1 MFSKMSMSL
10 VLDFAIS
17 SDLII
22 EYRRAKTEVAITP
35 TTKKEITLRPR
46 SIMYDIKIWKK
57 HKQSYLGHFQMLGNV
72 SVGL

>member
-1 MFSKMSMSL
+1 MSL
-10 VLDFAIS
+10 VLDFTIS

-46 SIMYDIKIWKK
+46 SIMYDIKI
-57 HKQSYLGHFQMLGNV
+57 
-72 SVGL
+72 